1 MSATHHEQSGASSP
15 TQTDRAKRSETG
27 GGNFF
32 TNLKLG
38 KKVGLGFG
46 IILTFLAVESGIS
59 YFGLSGANEE
69 FTDYRSLARQTNEM
83 GRIQANLLSARLGV
97 KDYILK
103 NTTEAANAVRQR
115 AETTEEIIHNAEDL
129 FQGSEHLATIVGAA
143 DQIAAYRS
151 AFEEVTGFVTR
162 RNQLVDQ
169 LNTIGPESERNL
181 TRIMESAFADGDATA
196 AYRAGI
202 SLRHLLLARLYSNR
216 FLVDNSQASA
226 DRSNQELGDFKSS
239 AAEMLAELQNPTRRE
254 LATRVVELADDYHAT
269 FGEVTDVIFKRNSII
284 TGRLDVIGPKLAG
297 QMEQIKLANKALQ
310 DDLGPEATEH
320 MNAAVVIVELVAAF
334 ALILGVILA
343 FVIGRAISRPIVEM
357 TGAMERLADG
367 DTTSEIPSQGRGDE
381 IGVMAKAVQVFKVNA
396 SEVERLKLEE
406 QERAAKQEMVLKEKL
421 NELARELNDE
431 VQVAVGQI
439 NTQAEGMRGSASE
452 MNDVIR
458 RLSERTT
465 VVSEGANQANGSI
478 QTVASATE
486 ELSASISEITRQ
498 VNQSS
503 SIAQSAAQEAART
516 DQTVGGLAEAAEKIG
531 DVISMIQDIAEQTNL
546 LALNATIEAARA
558 GEMGKG
564 FAVVAAEVKNLANQT
579 GKATEEIS
587 SQIGSIRNETE
598 GAVNAIRSIS
608 GTIKQINEISESITE
623 AVGQQS
629 QATQEI
635 SSSVQ
640 SSVQHMT
647 DISAQISDVASETE
661 QVRGHSGNVME
672 NANSTSENITQ
683 LDQRMATIM
692 SSLRESGNRRKEER
706 VEGSWQGDA
715 RVKGTA
721 QTCRIANLSAGGALL
736 EGLGA
741 YEAGETMT
749 LIVEGLRA
757 ELDASVV
764 ASSPKG
770 LHIQFDIGESCK
782 EEIRRFLKVQAKS
795 AA

>member
-1 MSATHHEQSGASSP
+1 MAANDHANTASATNADSAV
-15 TQTDRAKRSETG
+15 RSKSKG
-27 GGNFF
+27 DLFS
-32 TNLKLG
+32 NLKVG
-38 KKVGLGFG
+38 KKVGVGFG
-46 IILTFLAVESGIS
+46 AILVFLTIASAVS
-59 YFGLSGANEE
+59 YFGLSDANEE
-69 FTDYRSLARQTNEM
+69 FGEYRLLARQTNEM

-103 NTTEAANAVRQR
+103 NTKEAADAVRRR
-115 AETTEEIIHNAEDL
+115 AETTEEVIHGAEDL
-129 FQGSEHLATIVGAA
+129 FQGSQHLQTIVGAA
-143 DQIAAYRS
+143 TEIANYRS
-151 AFEEVTGFVTR
+151 SFEEVTGLVIQ

-169 LNTIGPESERNL
+169 LNTIGPESERTL
-181 TRIMESAFADGDATA
+181 TKIMESAFTDGDASA

-202 SLRHLLLARLYSNR
+202 ALRHLLLARLYSNR
-216 FLVDNSQASA
+216 FLVDNQQASA
-226 DRSNQELGDFKSS
+226 DRSNQELSDFNTS
-239 AAEMLAELQNPTRRE
+239 ATEMLGELENPTRRE
-254 LATRVVELADDYHAT
+254 LATRVVQLSTNYHDT
-269 FGEVTDVIFKRNSII
+269 FGQIVSVIFKRNEII
-284 TGRLDVIGPKLAG
+284 RGTLDVIGPRLAD
-297 QMEQIKLANKALQ
+297 QMEQIKLSNKSEQ
-310 DDLGPEATEH
+310 DRMGPLATEH
-320 MNAAVVIVELVAAF
+320 MHDAVILVEVVSGIAIL
-334 ALILGVILA
+334 LGVLLA
-343 FVIGRAISRPIVEM
+343 FVIGRAISRPIIEM

-367 DTTSEIPSQGRGDE
+367 DITSEIPSQGRGDE

-396 SEVERLKLEE
+396 AEVERLKVEELERSAR
-406 QERAAKQEMVLKEKL
+406 QENEIKEKL

-431 VQVAVGQI
+431 VQVAVSQI
-439 NTQAEGMRGSASE
+439 NTQAEGMRGNSSE
-452 MNDVIR
+452 MNDVIG

-465 VVSEGANQANGSI
+465 IVSEGANQANGSI

-587 SQIGSIRNETE
+587 SQIGSIRSETE
-598 GAVNAIRSIS
+598 GAVDAIRSIS

-635 SSSVQ
+635 SASVQ
-640 SSVQHMT
+640 SSVQHMNE
-647 DISAQISDVASETE
+647 ISTQIADVAGETD
-661 QVRGHSGNVME
+661 QVRGHSGSLME

-683 LDQRMATIM
+683 LDKRMGMIM
-692 SSLRESGNRRKEER
+692 SSLRESGNRRKDER

-715 RVKGTA
+715 RIKGTA

-736 EGLGA
+736 EGMGA
-741 YEAGETMT
+741 QETGETMT
-749 LIVEGLRA
+749 LVVAGLRT
-757 ELDASVV
+757 ELDSTVV
-764 ASSPKG
+764 ACSEKG
-770 LHIQFDIGESCK
+770 VHVQFNVDDSCK
-782 EEIRRFLKVQAKS
+782 DEIRAFLRVQS
-795 AA
+795 SNAA